1 LLNSCPY
8 YFQVNGQVDSSN
20 KTLIKLIKKKME
32 ENPRRWHEV
41 LSEALWAYRIFRHGD
56 TKVTPFEL
64 MYGQEVVLPVEVNL
78 GAYWLAK
85 QNNLDAIVFHNLMMD
100 NIGEVTDKRMR
111 ALKEIE
117 KDKARVA
124 RPYNKKVRPKSFH
137 VSEFV
142 WKTILPL
149 RTKTSSLGSGLQAGK
164 DRTRL

>member
-8 YFQVNGQVDSSN
+8 YAQANGRVNFSN

-41 LSEALWAYRIFRHGD
+41 LSEALWTHRIFRHGD

-78 GAYWLAK
+78 GAYWMAK

-117 KDKARVA
+117 KYKARE
-124 RPYNKKVRPKSFH
+124 VRL
-137 VSEFV
+137 
-142 WKTILPL
+142 T
-149 RTKTSSLGSGLQAGK
+149 
-164 DRTRL
+164 TRK